1 MKTALPAVIVVVG
14 FAMLGLSLVWSLLF
28 PPSAVWTQ
36 EKAAKMT
43 DLGNQATAIKL
54 EMGQRESRP
63 SMHAGQ
69 NVAELKSKYDQISAD
84 YTALYEEFR
93 SAKDSP
99 QTSSSY
105 LRWAGIACVAAGA
118 VVVMA
123 TRNKE

>member
-1 MKTALPAVIVVVG
+1 MKTALPAIVVVVG
-14 FAMLGLSLVWSLLF
+14 FLMLGLSLVWSMLF

-36 EKAAKMT
+36 EKAVQMT
-43 DLGNQATAIKL
+43 ELGNQATAIKL
-54 EMGQRESRP
+54 EMGQRETRP

-69 NVAELKSKYDQISAD
+69 NVAELKGKYDQIYAE

-105 LRWAGIACVAAGA
+105 LRWIGIACVAVGA

-123 TRNKE
+123 TRKE